1 MNQNNLGTHL
11 QTIDLAPMA
20 NILTTAN
27 GTGVDVRD
35 FVGQIAVLLSAVNVA
50 GTSPTLAV
58 KLQSSADNSTFADIA
73 GAVFTTVTEAGTKA
87 PTLEKITVNVDAA
100 SRYLRVVKTVGGTSS
115 PEFSLSCTAVGVKQN
130 R

>member
-1 MNQNNLGTHL
+1 MNQNNIGTHL
-11 QTIDLAPMA
+11 QTIALAPMA

-50 GTSPTLAV
+50 GTSPTLIV
-58 KLQSSADNSTFADIA
+58 KVQDSADNSSFADIS
-73 GAVFTTVTEAGTKA
+73 GAVFTTVTDAGTKA
-87 PTLEKITVNVDAA
+87 ATLEKITLNVDAA
-100 SRYLRVVKTVGGTSS
+100 RRYLRVVKTVGGTVS
-115 PEFSLSCTAVGVKQN
+115 PEFSLSCTAVGLKQN

>member
-11 QTIDLAPMA
+11 QTIALAPMA

-58 KLQSSADNSTFADIA
+58 KLQSSADNSTYADVA

>member
-1 MNQNNLGTHL
+1 MNQNNIGTHL
-11 QTIDLAPMA
+11 QTIALAPMA

-50 GTSPTLAV
+50 GTSPTLVV
-58 KLQSSADNSTFADIA
+58 KVQDSADNSSFADIA

-87 PTLEKITVNVDAA
+87 PTLEKITLNVDGAR
-100 SRYLRVVKTVGGTSS
+100 RYLRVVKTVGGSAS
-115 PEFSLSCTAVGVKQN
+115 PEFSLSCTAVGLKQN